1 MSHVITGVIRR
12 APYTKEGQ
20 NANGAWKMYSID
32 LSERYKDKDGQA
44 NYSNYRAVFFA
55 KESMLAWYDEAFQEG
70 KIVSVSCE
78 TLAVDVR
85 DKDGKTYVTINM
97 NNPRLE
103 FSQRNDGGQAQNKPQ
118 QQQQQQQ
125 QHPQQQQRQPQ
136 PQQQFDEDIPFAS
149 FGLQYG
155 KHRIYAL

>member
-12 APYTKEGQ
+12 APFTKEGA
-20 NANGAWKMYSID
+20 NANGNWKMFAVD
-32 LSERYKDKDGQA
+32 LSERYKDKDGQTQ
-44 NYSNYRAVFFA
+44 YSNYRAVFFA
-55 KESMLAWYDEAFQEG
+55 KESMLNWYNEAFQEG

-103 FSQRNDGGQAQNKPQ
+103 FSQRGDGVQQQNKPQHQ
-118 QQQQQQQ
+118 QQQQQQERK
-125 QHPQQQQRQPQ
+125 QQQQQN
-136 PQQQFDEDIPFAS
+136 FEDDIPF
-149 FGLQYG
+149 
-155 KHRIYAL
+155 

>member
-12 APYTKEGQ
+12 APFTKEGQ
-20 NANGAWKMYSID
+20 NANGTWKMYAVD

-44 NYSNYRAVFFA
+44 HYSNYRAVFFA

-103 FSQRNDGGQAQNKPQ
+103 FSQRGEGGQ
-118 QQQQQQQ
+118 QQQQ
-125 QHPQQQQRQPQ
+125 PQQQQRQPQ
-136 PQQQFDEDIPFAS
+136 QQRHPQPQQQNTFDGDIPFAS
-149 FGLQYG
+149 LGLQYG